1 MERLFLVREFLW
13 RELGQEDCH
22 ALVLTSY
29 VPLFNAELERILID
43 RVVKSRNHKLFKER
57 LHETLTNRHM
67 ILDPRIKDGRLER
80 LITFP
85 ENHSHMSVRNTKKIG
100 RFFLRAYLFDNTM
113 LMRLL
118 GIHNF
123 LYSVPLELVDTLME
137 QVDSVVLTGDAWA
150 PCHGMVVHPH
160 KNQIGYVIQYCLDQK
175 REEPLLKW
183 ITWKNV
189 MGGDLVRQIVED
201 DNFKLK
207 PSERDYYQT
216 LRVKYESPE
225 MKGRRRNVLLYRR
238 YQD

>member
-13 RELGQEDCH
+13 RELGQEDCL

-43 RVVKSRNHKLFKER
+43 RVVESRNHKLFKER
-57 LHETLTNRHM
+57 LHKTLTNRHM

-80 LITFP
+80 LITFL
-85 ENHSHMSVRNTKKIG
+85 ENHSHISVRNTKKIG

-123 LYSVPLELVDTLME
+123 LYSVPLELIDTLME
-137 QVDSVVLTGDAWA
+137 QVDSLVLAVDTWIVLSSA
-150 PCHGMVVHPH
+150 VH
-160 KNQIGYVIQYCLDQK
+160 KKYEKQLGYIIQYCLDQK

-183 ITWKNV
+183 ITYKNV
-189 MGGDLVRQIVED
+189 MGGDLVQHIVND
-201 DNFKLK
+201 LKLSQ
-207 PSERDYYQT
+207 SEYDYYQT
-216 LRVKYESPE
+216 LRAKYESLE
-225 MKGRRRNVLLYRR
+225 MKNKRRNVLLYRR